1 MSGESYT
8 DHAEL
13 HCNQSC
19 LLSPEIS
26 QLSLNQRSKESYLGY
41 VNTGTHHLGMSIII
55 RETEKNAQLFHI
67 YIHFC
72 YSG

>member
-1 MSGESYT
+1 MSGESYI

-55 RETEKNAQLFHI
+55 RETEKNAPLFHI

>member
-1 MSGESYT
+1 MSGESYI

-26 QLSLNQRSKESYLGY
+26 QFSLNQKSKESYLGY

-55 RETEKNAQLFHI
+55 RETEKNAQLFHMH
-67 YIHFC
+67 IHFC